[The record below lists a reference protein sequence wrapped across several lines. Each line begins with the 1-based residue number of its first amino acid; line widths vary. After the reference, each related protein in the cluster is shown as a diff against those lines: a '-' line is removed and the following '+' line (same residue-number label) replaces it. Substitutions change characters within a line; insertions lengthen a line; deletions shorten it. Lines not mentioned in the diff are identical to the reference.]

1 MSLEKNSNTNFPLDG
16 INSFVALEGLLDF
29 IKILEKDFFATIKLH
44 WNYHADS
51 EKTDLI
57 LELFCNYGLTESLH
71 HFNHGNWGG
80 FSIEKGNPM
89 VQSSFGKAFQKLCD
103 NNANAIDIAEASFHF
118 KDTSIIVTRIYE
130 HSVPEQL
137 GEVIFK
143 ISEHFVHFTKGLTEM
158 PYEIFV
164 PVFEDPT
171 QNVFEIEQNYFDYW
185 GIYFE
190 NDTQHN
196 AMVYNLKT
204 KQLSKEDFFLLE

>member
-1 MSLEKNSNTNFPLDG
+1 MNFPLDG

-29 IKILEKDFFATIKLH
+29 IKVLEKDFFATIKVH
-44 WNYHADS
+44 WNYDADS

-71 HFNHGNWGG
+71 HFNNQSWGG
-80 FSIEKGNPM
+80 FIMDKENSTM
-89 VQSSFGKAFQKLCD
+89 HSSFKTAFQKFCD
-103 NNANAIDIAEASFHF
+103 SNNGIIDIAEASFHF
-118 KDTSIIVTRIYE
+118 NDSSIIITRIYDS
-130 HSVPEQL
+130 SVVEQL
-137 GEVIFK
+137 DNLIMK

-171 QNVFEIEQNYFDYW
+171 QNIFEIEQNYFDYW

-190 NDTQHN
+190 DNSEHN
-196 AMVYNLKT
+196 AMVYNLRT